1 MKKFMLFIIV
11 GALFSVT
18 LIENVNGEE
27 MSFDYWIHEAEDLE
41 EIVLYKDNDK
51 FISVLVSSEQK
62 ADYLEYIADEMNLQ
76 EEIQSANQVYESY
89 NSYLRTPG
97 NCKVSYYTI
106 RDVYRT
112 LDRLDSNGGWT
123 KYISNPFSALGI
135 SLLQRRVASIF
146 GYSNFWVV
154 LGSLIIGMGTS
165 LQQRQRTWWADSAI
179 MMSKKQITGVRTRQ
193 CENISG
199 SNYPAAYRFIE
210 RY

>member
-1 MKKFMLFIIV
+1 MKKIMLFIIM
-11 GALFSVT
+11 GALFSTT
-18 LIENVNGEE
+18 LIEKVNGEE
-27 MSFDYWIHEAEDLE
+27 LSYDYWIQEAKDLE

-51 FISVLVSSEQK
+51 YISVMVSSEQK
-62 ADYLEYIADEMNLQ
+62 DDYLEYIADEMNLQ
-76 EEIQSANQVYESY
+76 EEIQNANQVYEFY
-89 NSYLRTPG
+89 NPYSRTPG

-106 RDVYRT
+106 TDVYRT
-112 LDRLDSNGGWT
+112 LDRLDSNGGWA
-123 KYISNPFSALGI
+123 KYISNPFSAIAI
-135 SLLQRRVASIF
+135 SLLQKKVASIF

-165 LQQRQRTWWADSAI
+165 LQERQRSWWADSAI

-199 SNYPAAYRFIE
+199 NNYPAAYRFIE